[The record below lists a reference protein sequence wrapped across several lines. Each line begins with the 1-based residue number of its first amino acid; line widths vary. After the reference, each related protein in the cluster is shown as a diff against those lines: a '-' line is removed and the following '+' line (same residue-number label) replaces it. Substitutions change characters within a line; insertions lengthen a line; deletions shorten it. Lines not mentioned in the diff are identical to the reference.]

1 MYLLQVR
8 KMVNITKLSAFV
20 PPEGIYPKPHWE
32 TDVVHPG
39 DECDRFGLG
48 TFGLPPCT
56 NDNVV
61 PPGFPTFA
69 ES

>member
-1 MYLLQVR
+1 METTQ
-8 KMVNITKLSAFV
+8 LSEFV
-20 PPEGIYPKPHWE
+20 PPEGIYPKPHWV
-32 TDVVHPG
+32 TDVVQAD

-61 PPGFPTFA
+61 PAGFPTPA
-69 ES
+69 